1 MYVETKLSEQAKALE
16 KALCAV
22 PPMYDTADE
31 IFSKYY
37 ITPEELSK
45 IACNLMDVCFDEQF
59 PCRDSLKELVEDKTV
74 CSYIY
79 RVMQYLFS
87 KGYDP
92 NVVVDDGCECAMTTI
107 RFLSYPEGL
116 APKLMRLFMENGG
129 NPNLVVEGESVFED
143 VDFAVS
149 YDEYFSR
156 SAVYC
161 WLVLMAY
168 GGRLGKKRHLPLTMH
183 DNLDV
188 SIFKRFE
195 DYAYYEII
203 PTKQKPGYYGCWNM
217 LIYDTRID
225 ERVKVVASYG
235 DLNREPED
243 APLIKDSSAE
253 RYEAKADNSQKTGPK
268 EIRPDVVPISE
279 EDFLRKIEKMYSE
292 YVMEDIYCHM
302 ESDFRYSSVWVFSD
316 ITSAKEYVE
325 YIIGKIQTLKKIN
338 SVIKTKMMHIQG
350 SRKPC
355 LILEQS
361 PNIEPACL
369 TVERSANGLIARMD
383 MAPSSFYKLNF

>member
-16 KALCAV
+16 KALCAI
-22 PPMYDTADE
+22 PPMYDAADE

-59 PCRDSLKELVEDKTV
+59 RDSLKELVEDKTV

-79 RVMQYLFS
+79 RIMQYLFS

-156 SAVYC
+156 STVYC

-168 GGRLGKKRHLPLTMH
+168 GGRLGEEKYLPLTMH

-225 ERVKVVASYG
+225 ECVKVVASYG
-235 DLNREPED
+235 DLSREPEE
-243 APLIKDSSAE
+243 APLIKDFSTE
-253 RYEAKADNSQKTGPK
+253 QHEDEAVISQTTGTK
-268 EIRPDVVPISE
+268 EARQDGVPISE
-279 EDFLRKIEKMYSE
+279 EDFLRKIKKMYSE
-292 YVMEDIYCHM
+292 YAIEDIFCHM
-302 ESDFRYSSVWVFSD
+302 ELDFRYSSVWVFSD
-316 ITSAKEYVE
+316 ITSAREYVD
-325 YIIGKIQTLKKIN
+325 YITGKVQTLKKTN
-338 SVIKTKMMHIQG
+338 SVIKTKMMRIEG
-350 SRKPC
+350 SGKPC
-355 LILEQS
+355 LILEQN
-361 PNIEPACL
+361 PNMEPACL
-369 TVERSANGLIARMD
+369 TVERSANGLIERMD
-383 MAPSSFYKLNF
+383 MAPSSFYKLVP